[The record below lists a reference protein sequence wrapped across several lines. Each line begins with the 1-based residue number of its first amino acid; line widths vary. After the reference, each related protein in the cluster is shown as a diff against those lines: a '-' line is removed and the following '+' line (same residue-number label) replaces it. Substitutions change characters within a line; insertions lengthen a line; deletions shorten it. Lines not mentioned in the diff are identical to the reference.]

1 MQEIPTVVITTYNE
15 VKNID
20 ALIKSL
26 LSQTM
31 QCHIIVVD
39 SESNDGTI
47 DALKKFDT
55 ERVSFK
61 IKKCTRGEGRN
72 LGVEMSSSR
81 LVLFT
86 DGDAIPDRNWV
97 ECMSKCLND
106 ADLVSGETVQKGI
119 KRYASFKRVKLFY
132 RNFEITSPS
141 MNIGIR
147 RDVFIKMG
155 GFDPRFI
162 TAEDIDLNLR
172 IISMDYK
179 GIFCNSCKISHIARQ
194 DLRSFLKQAFWNGY
208 GRGQLR
214 SKNKTMWADIK
225 KGKIDP
231 REIGIYWLLR
241 NLSAVLGYL
250 SFLIFGKKDFNY
262 CPPSEG
268 H

>member
-1 MQEIPTVVITTYNE
+1 MEEIPTVVITTYNE
-15 VKNID
+15 IKNID
-20 ALIKSL
+20 TLINSL

-31 QCHIIVVD
+31 QCHIVVVD
-39 SESNDGTI
+39 SESNDGTV

-55 ERVSFK
+55 QKVSYK

-81 LVLFT
+81 LILFT
-86 DGDAIPDRNWV
+86 DGDAIPDSSWV
-97 ECMSKCLND
+97 ECMTKCLNN
-106 ADLVSGETVQKGI
+106 ADLVTGETVQKGM

-141 MNIGIR
+141 MNMGIK
-147 RDVFIKMG
+147 RDVFIRIG
-155 GFDPRFI
+155 GFDPKFI

-179 GIFCNSCKISHIARQ
+179 SIFCNSCRVLHIARQ
-194 DLRSFLKQAFWNGY
+194 DLRSFLNQAFWNGY
-208 GRGQLR
+208 GRGQLK
-214 SKNKTMWADIK
+214 SKNKIMWDDIK
-225 KGKIDP
+225 KEKIDLG
-231 REIGIYWLLR
+231 EIGIYWLLR
-241 NLSAVLGYL
+241 NLSALLGYV
-250 SFLIFGKKDFNY
+250 SFLLFGKKDFNC